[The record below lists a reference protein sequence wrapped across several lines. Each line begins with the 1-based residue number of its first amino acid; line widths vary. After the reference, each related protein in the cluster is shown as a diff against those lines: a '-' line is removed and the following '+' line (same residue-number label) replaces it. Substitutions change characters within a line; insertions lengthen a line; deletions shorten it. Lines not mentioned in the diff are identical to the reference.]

1 MRWTRIAIVTAGLMV
16 AGGVFG
22 TIAGTLVLAA
32 WIAAME
38 GPRSV
43 LQDLGSLL
51 SLAVAFGGGLGA
63 VLGPVAAWVLMRHVP
78 LWLAVGGTTAGTLA
92 SGGLTLLLTGNPI
105 NAMLFGIFGFGL
117 SALWL
122 HNYSPRD
129 GNRLAAAEPAGAE
142 ALPG

>member
-1 MRWTRIAIVTAGLMV
+1 MRWTRIAIVTAGLMI

-22 TIAGTLVLAA
+22 TIAGMLVLTA
-32 WIAAME
+32 WITALE

-43 LQDLGSLL
+43 LENLDFLLTPSLVL
-51 SLAVAFGGGLGA
+51 GGGLGA
-63 VLGPVAAWVLMRHVP
+63 VLGPLAAWVLMRHVP
-78 LWLAVGGTTAGTLA
+78 LWLAVGGTTLGTLA

-105 NAMLFGIFGFGL
+105 NAMVFGIFGFGL

-122 HNYSPRD
+122 RNYRPRD
-129 GNRLAAAEPAGAE
+129 GHRLAAAAPADVE